1 MNKFIFLDHD
11 GVMCMRREQGTRF
24 TKIKR
29 WNLENPDQAVY
40 YTNQDQSHVPIA
52 IRFDDF
58 NKVDAI
64 RVLNDILL
72 ESGADI
78 IVSSD
83 WRFHCT
89 LEEMQ
94 DFYKQ
99 MGVIK
104 VPIGMTELYS
114 HTDDFGRKGY
124 TLEEQRSIEIEKY
137 VDLHKPDKWVAIDDM
152 DLSEKFGDISGNK
165 ISGLKNFVKC
175 KPSEGLK
182 KLGMKK
188 KIMIFL

>member
-1 MNKFIFLDHD
+1 MKKFIFLDHD

-40 YTNQDQSHVPIA
+40 YTNQDQSHVPIEV
-52 IRFDDF
+52 RFDDF
-58 NKVDAI
+58 NKVDAV
-64 RVLNDILL
+64 RVLNEILL
-72 ESGADI
+72 ESDADI
-78 IVSSD
+78 VVSSD
-83 WRFHCT
+83 WRLHCT

-114 HTDDFGRKGY
+114 HTDDFGKKGY
-124 TLEEQRSIEIEKY
+124 NLEEQRSIEIEKY
-137 VDLHKPDKWVAIDDM
+137 IELHKPDKWVVLDDM

-165 ISGLKNFVKC
+165 ITGLKNFVKC

>member
-1 MNKFIFLDHD
+1 MKKILFLDHD

-29 WNLENPDQAVY
+29 WNLENPDNAVY
-40 YTNQDQSHVPIA
+40 YTNQDQSHVPIVV
-52 IRFDDF
+52 RFDDF
-58 NKVDAI
+58 NKVDAV

-72 ESGADI
+72 ESDADI
-78 IVSSD
+78 VVSSD
-83 WRFHCT
+83 WRLHCT

-114 HTDDFGRKGY
+114 SDFDKKGY
-124 TLEEQRSIEIEKY
+124 TIEEQRSIEIMKY
-137 VDLHKPDKWVAIDDM
+137 IEEHKPDKWVVLDDM
-152 DLSEKFGDISGNK
+152 DLSEKLGTNGEMT
-165 ISGLKNFVKC
+165 GLKNFVKC

-188 KIMIFL
+188 KIMVFL

>member
-1 MNKFIFLDHD
+1 MKKYIFLDHD
-11 GVMCMRREQGTRF
+11 GVMCMRREQGSRF
-24 TKIKR
+24 AKIKR
-29 WNLENPDQAVY
+29 WNLENPDNAAIYV
-40 YTNQDQSHVPIA
+40 NKVDHVPIG

-58 NKVDAI
+58 NKIDAV
-64 RVLNDILL
+64 RVLNEILL
-72 ESGADI
+72 ESDADI

-83 WRFHCT
+83 WRLLCT

-94 DFYKQ
+94 EFYKQ

-114 HTDDFGRKGY
+114 TEGFSKRGS

-137 VDLHKPDKWVAIDDM
+137 IEEHKPDKWVVLDDM

-165 ISGLKNFVKC
+165 SSGLKNFVKC

-182 KLGMKK
+182 KLGIKK
-188 KIMIFL
+188 KIMQFL

>member
-1 MNKFIFLDHD
+1 MKKYIFLDHD

-29 WNLENPDQAVY
+29 WNLENPDNPVI
-40 YTNQDQSHVPIA
+40 YTNQDRHAPIGV
-52 IRFDDF
+52 RFDDF
-58 NKVDAI
+58 NKIDAV

-72 ESGADI
+72 ESDADI

-83 WRFHCT
+83 WRLHCT

-114 HTDDFGRKGY
+114 TEGFSKRGN

-137 VDLHKPDKWVAIDDM
+137 IDLHKPDKWVVLDDM

-165 ISGLKNFVKC
+165 TTGLKNFVKC

-182 KLGMKK
+182 KLGIKK
-188 KIMIFL
+188 KIMRFL